1 MTHLE
6 QNRMPPTFSRV
17 IFWACFRTPD

>member
-1 MTHLE
+1 MAHLE